1 MLFGGAWQG
10 QEILGDCGLRCWCGW
25 GFLLLLFSFFFPV
38 LIYFFGSLYW
48 VYFRPLSPFS

>member
-25 GFLLLLFSFFFPV
+25 GFLLLLFSCLDLFFWQLV
-38 LIYFFGSLYW
+38 LGLF
-48 VYFRPLSPFS
+48 